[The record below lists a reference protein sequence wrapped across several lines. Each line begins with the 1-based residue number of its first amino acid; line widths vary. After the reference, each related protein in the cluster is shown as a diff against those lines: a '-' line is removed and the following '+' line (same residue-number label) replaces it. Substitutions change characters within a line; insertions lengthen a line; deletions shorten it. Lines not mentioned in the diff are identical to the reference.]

1 MADQKKK
8 QIPLRLSAKLYD
20 AVAPP
25 GSGGREIWAPGGGEV
40 HPASVQPYAPSF
52 PPVFSLGSGNL
63 CRKTESPERLLQS
76 ARDFLLKKRIKMKQT
91 VSCKYQDT
99 LELLR
104 NEGANVT

>member
-1 MADQKKK
+1 MRNYEPNAD
-8 QIPLRLSAKLYD
+8 RVVALYQQLED
-20 AVAPP
+20 DIITA
-25 GSGGREIWAPGGGEV
+25 
-40 HPASVQPYAPSF
+40 SF